1 MDNIDF
7 AVLSRIQE
15 LGDRYNLKPYHFVAT
30 LDHGDKANGMGV
42 TFVIPAETDE
52 AEGKRAREMLKAI
65 GVDTKDSIIGGE
77 VAVIDAL
84 DNALEH
90 APRPRRL

>member
-1 MDNIDF
+1 MDNVDF

-30 LDHGDKANGMGV
+30 LDHSQEDLGMGIK
-42 TFVIPAETDE
+42 FVIPASTDE
-52 AEGKRAREMLKAI
+52 AEEKRARKMLKAI
-65 GVDTKDSIIGGE
+65 GVDDKDSIAGGE
-77 VAVIDAL
+77 IAVIDAL